1 MNSKQNNKSQDQ
13 NADKLKEIPK
23 WTRKYAQNRTLTI
36 LVLLAMAGLFSMFV
50 AAIVGFSL
58 SLAVGGFRK
67 GNIILGCVGIAV
79 LAAVLA
85 ATVTSIIILLFKFG
99 GKNRG
104 LIDQLIDQRIYGKEG
119 SATVPAPKSSK
130 KKRCLEIVSGV
141 IFFICF
147 FGSWYLAIEGYI
159 AYKYLQPVSVLYIVP
174 YVVCGWYFWRS
185 PRMGPIYLLYP
196 ILYTIHA
203 ILIVAGVPI
212 FFTTEAFCI
221 FSICLPAIGY
231 GLLPFI
237 IGHIYSRYA
246 LKKLKDLTHLE
257 EGAANGD

>member
-13 NADKLKEIPK
+13 NTEKLKEIPK

-36 LVLLAMAGLFSMFV
+36 MVLLGMLGLFSMFI
-50 AAIVGFSL
+50 AAFVGFL
-58 SLAVGGFRK
+58 LALTVTGFRK
-67 GNIILGCVGIAV
+67 GNIILGCVGTVV
-79 LAAVLA
+79 LAAILA
-85 ATVTSIIILLFKFG
+85 AYFKCLFIFIRKFG
-99 GKNRG
+99 GKNKG
-104 LIDQLIDQRIYGKEG
+104 LLDQLIDQRIYGKEG
-119 SATVPAPKSSK
+119 SASVPASKSSK
-130 KKRCLEIVSGV
+130 KKRCLEIVSVV

-159 AYKYLQPVSVLYIVP
+159 PYKYLQPLSVLYIVP

-203 ILIVAGVPI
+203 ILIVAGVPM
-212 FFTTEAFCI
+212 FFTTETFCI
-221 FSICLPAIGY
+221 FSIFLPAIGY
-231 GLLPFI
+231 GFLPFI

-246 LKKLKDLTHLE
+246 LKKLKGLAHLE
-257 EGAANGD
+257 EEAANGD

>member
-1 MNSKQNNKSQDQ
+1 MVM
-13 NADKLKEIPK
+13 L
-23 WTRKYAQNRTLTI
+23 
-36 LVLLAMAGLFSMFV
+36 MFFSMFIAV
-50 AAIVGFSL
+50 LVGFSL
-58 SLAVGGFRK
+58 ALAVAGFRK

-79 LAAVLA
+79 VVAVLVA
-85 ATVTSIIILLFKFG
+85 ILIFLIVFISKFG

-104 LIDQLIDQRIYGKEG
+104 LIDQKIDKRIYGKEG
-119 SATVPAPKSSK
+119 AVSVPVPKSSK
-130 KKRCLEIVSGV
+130 KKIFLEIVIGV

-147 FGSWYLAIEGYI
+147 FGSWHLAIKGYI

-174 YVVCGWYFWRS
+174 FVVCGWYFWQS

-212 FFTTEAFCI
+212 YFTTENFCI

-231 GLLPFI
+231 GFLPFI

-246 LKKLKDLTHLE
+246 LKKLKAAAHLE
-257 EGAANGD
+257 GDTANGD

>member
-1 MNSKQNNKSQDQ
+1 MNSKQNNKSQEQ
-13 NADKLKEIPK
+13 NAEKLKEIPK

-36 LVLLAMAGLFSMFV
+36 MVLLGMIMLFSMLV
-50 AAIVGFSL
+50 AFLLGFSL
-58 SLAVGGFRK
+58 PLAVTGFRK

-79 LAAVLA
+79 LVAVLA
-85 ATVTSIIILLFKFG
+85 GVVVFLIIFLSKFG

-104 LIDQLIDQRIYGKEG
+104 LIYQKIDKRIYAKEG
-119 SATVPAPKSSK
+119 TATVPEPKSSK
-130 KKRCLEIVSGV
+130 KKICLEIVSAV

-147 FGSWYLAIEGYI
+147 FGSWYLAIKGYI
-159 AYKYLQPVSVLYIVP
+159 AYKYLQPVSVLYLVP
-174 YVVCGWYFWRS
+174 FVVCGWYFWQS

-203 ILIVAGVPI
+203 ILIVAGVPL
-212 FFTTEAFCI
+212 FFTSETFCI

-231 GLLPFI
+231 GFLPFI

-246 LKKLKDLTHLE
+246 LKKLKAAAHLE
-257 EGAANGD
+257 GDTANGD

>member
-13 NADKLKEIPK
+13 DAENLKEIPK

-36 LVLLAMAGLFSMFV
+36 IVLMAMIMLFSMFV
-50 AAIVGFSL
+50 AGLVGFSL
-58 SLAVGGFRK
+58 ALAVAGFRK

-79 LAAVLA
+79 LVAVLA
-85 ATVTSIIILLFKFG
+85 ATVKFIIIFLSKFG

-104 LIDQLIDQRIYGKEG
+104 LIDQIIERRIYGKEG
-119 SATVPAPKSSK
+119 TVSIPMLKSSK
-130 KKRCLEIVSGV
+130 KKICLEIVSGV

-147 FGSWYLAIEGYI
+147 FGSWHLAIKGYI
-159 AYKYLQPVSVLYIVP
+159 AYKYLQPVSALYIVP
-174 YVVCGWYFWRS
+174 FVVCGWYFWKS

-196 ILYTIHA
+196 ILYAVHA

-212 FFTTEAFCI
+212 FFTTENFCI
-221 FSICLPAIGY
+221 FSICLPMLGY
-231 GLLPFI
+231 GFLPFI

-246 LKKLKDLTHLE
+246 LKKLKGLTHLE
-257 EGAANGD
+257 GDAANGD

>member
-1 MNSKQNNKSQDQ
+1 MNSKQSNKSQDQ
-13 NADKLKEIPK
+13 DTEKLKEIPK

-36 LVLLAMAGLFSMFV
+36 LVLMAMIMLFSMFI
-50 AAIVGFSL
+50 AFLVGS
-58 SLAVGGFRK
+58 SLALAAGGFRK

-79 LAAVLA
+79 LAALLV
-85 ATVTSIIILLFKFG
+85 ATVTFITIFLSKFG

-104 LIDQLIDQRIYGKEG
+104 LIDQKIDKRIYGKEG
-119 SATVPAPKSSK
+119 TASVPVPKSSK
-130 KKRCLEIVSGV
+130 KKICLEIFLAVV
-141 IFFICF
+141 FFICF

-185 PRMGPIYLLYP
+185 PRVGPIYLLYP

-203 ILIVAGVPI
+203 ILIVAGVSI

-246 LKKLKDLTHLE
+246 LKKLKGLTHLE
-257 EGAANGD
+257 GDTANGD